1 MNGLVL
7 EAVIAVAAL
16 LAAGWLRLL
25 STAIRGLDPDTL
37 AWPALSRAPAA
48 GGSADHDA
56 EEAPIVFVL
65 ARFMRA
71 AQDLEAG
78 AVLALAAAAVAAA
91 PFLDGRVGGVVAIIA
106 GAVLAAL
113 LGVFVPERLAA
124 GREARLLGRTTPA
137 VLALASVLH
146 PLARAADLIVLPF
159 AARTQSQPAQ
169 IAVPA
174 PPATPRSAPPAAT
187 APPATPRSA
196 LPAATAP
203 PPPAATGL
211 RDVLTFVAATVDG
224 VMTPR
229 ADVVGV
235 ESGSTVADLARIVRT
250 TRRGTYPIYG
260 VSLDDVGMT
269 VSVADLL
276 GVPPGDYVDLHARPA
291 TVVPESKRV
300 ADLVAEMRAEG
311 TPFVLVVDEFG
322 ALAGVANLHDLIGEL
337 VGEVVADS
345 DSEEAE
351 FESSH
356 DDDTWI
362 LNPFL
367 KIERVN
373 EITGLDLPA
382 GDYQTL
388 AGYILFELGRIPRPH
403 EHLSLPAGDL
413 EILAADERRI
423 LSVCYRRR
431 PRDARRR
438 LAAAPR

>member
-7 EAVIAVAAL
+7 EAVIAAVAL

-25 STAIRGLDPDTL
+25 STAIRGLDPETL

-48 GGSADHDA
+48 VDSADHES

-78 AVLALAAAAVAAA
+78 AVLALAVAATAAA
-91 PFLDGRVGGVVAIIA
+91 PFLDGRVGGVVTIIA

-159 AARTQSQPAQ
+159 AARAQSAPAPPPA
-169 IAVPA
+169 IPAPPPPAAPA
-174 PPATPRSAPPAAT
+174 PPAAAAPA
-187 APPATPRSA
+187 
-196 LPAATAP
+196 

-211 RDVLTFVAATVDG
+211 RDVLTFVAATVDE

-260 VSLDDVGMT
+260 MSLDDVGMT

-276 GVPPGDYVDLHARPA
+276 GVLPGDYVDLHARPA

-322 ALAGVANLHDLIGEL
+322 ALAGIANLHDLIGEL

-345 DSEEAE
+345 EESE
-351 FESSH
+351 FESSRV

-388 AGYILFELGRIPRPH
+388 AGYILFELGRIPRAQ
-403 EHLSLPAGDL
+403 EHLHLPAGDL
-413 EILAADERRI
+413 EILAADARRI
-423 LSVCYRRR
+423 LSVSYRRT
-431 PRDARRR
+431 RDARRR
-438 LAAAPR
+438 PAAAPR